1 MTQEPAAA
9 PVEAFGPYALLTQLG
24 EGGMAR
30 VYRAVREGPM
40 GFRKEVAIKRIR
52 RDLTQDDQSLVKHLI
67 NEARLGGQ
75 LQHPNVVDV
84 YEFGQV
90 GDEHYIAMEF
100 VNGLTLE
107 ALIAGAR
114 RERLRLPRS
123 VVLDLLRQV
132 CDGLAYAHGAV
143 TSEGEPLNLVHR
155 DLKPA
160 NIIVSAAGQAKIMDF
175 GIARTAE
182 ALYRT
187 TATDAAKGTLQYMAP
202 EQLEEPDSIDHR
214 ADIFAL
220 GSILFEILVGE
231 PLLQNSTAQ
240 SLMWM
245 VVAGTYRPRLGML
258 DEVFPEIR
266 PVVARC
272 VEVDRD
278 DRFTDAGELGREL
291 HRLHEEVARGPGCK
305 ELMGIVAAR
314 AEGDAERLAQLGED
328 ILESDRRSGGDTGW
342 SDFVVGLRESAT
354 ESEDPFA
361 CGFHSPISAASLA
374 GTLHDSG
381 VSRKVTV
388 AWQSEGDDSPPPTPA
403 LGPPVA
409 AGSRRSGIAIALAL
423 VALAV
428 LLGWWR
434 PWSPAPTDPDPPPAD
449 AGEILGAAAPETL
462 AQAEG
467 VAAIG
472 PVSRPTD
479 GGEGSTTRP
488 AEPVVEPP
496 PLPEIDSTADIRGNP
511 PEEDAGTRDAS
522 ARQPRDPTPAGAV
535 DAMAPTVKVRIN
547 SDPWS
552 MVTMAGDRQARPQQS
567 PYTVDLPAGSYRFDL
582 RVPDTGQTKTLQL
595 TLDGTE
601 GQLSRCHHF
610 GKDGPC

>member
-1 MTQEPAAA
+1 MTEEPVAT
-9 PVEAFGPYALLTQLG
+9 PVEVFGPYALLSQLG

-52 RDLTQDDQSLVKHLI
+52 RDLTRDDQSLVKHLI

-132 CDGLAYAHGAV
+132 CDGLAYAHEAV

-175 GIARTAE
+175 GVARTAE

-202 EQLEEPDSIDHR
+202 EQLEEPESIDHR

-278 DRFTDAGELGREL
+278 DRFPDARELGREL

-314 AEGDAERLAQLGED
+314 ADGDAERLAQLGED

-342 SDFVVGLRESAT
+342 SDFVGGLRESAT
-354 ESEDPFA
+354 ASDDPFA

-374 GTLHDSG
+374 GTLHGNG

-388 AWQSEGDDSPPPTPA
+388 AWQAEGEDSPPLPTE
-403 LGPPVA
+403 LDPPVA
-409 AGSRRSGIAIALAL
+409 AGPRRPGIAIALAL
-423 VALAV
+423 VALAA

-434 PWSPAPTDPDPPPAD
+434 PWSPAPADPDPLPAEP
-449 AGEILGAAAPETL
+449 GETVGSAAPDTL
-462 AQAEG
+462 ATAEG

-472 PVSRPTD
+472 PVSSPPDR
-479 GGEGSTTRP
+479 GEGSTTRP
-488 AEPVVEPP
+488 TDPVIERPSVSGT
-496 PLPEIDSTADIRGNP
+496 DSSADVRGERS
-511 PEEDAGTRDAS
+511 EEDTGTRDAS
-522 ARQPRDPTPAGAV
+522 AREPREPTPSDAV
-535 DAMAPTVKVRIN
+535 DAMAPTVEVKIN

-552 MVTMAGDRQARPQQS
+552 MVTMGGDRQARPQQS